1 ARRSPR
7 DRQRDA
13 GDADEPARRAALAWP
28 AHPRGVDRR
37 EAGGHQPHG
46 AGQRPRHVPA
56 HPRRAALHGRR
67 RRGHRRGRPG
77 VRVMEPVTERKERR
91 KVLVRS
97 WEQAEMTFARL
108 ARRPKHGGPARAIIG
123 YATWLHQR
131 WPGQV
136 GEGQPNYAVKFHATD
151 VVTFYPDGRIRLA
164 TGGWLTKTTAD
175 RIEDYTPE
183 GITVRT
189 RGIPRRG

>member
-1 ARRSPR
+1 M
-7 DRQRDA
+7 DA
-13 GDADEPARRAALAWP
+13 
-28 AHPRGVDRR
+28 
-37 EAGGHQPHG
+37 
-46 AGQRPRHVPA
+46 
-56 HPRRAALHGRR
+56 
-67 RRGHRRGRPG
+67 
-77 VRVMEPVTERKERR
+77 VTERKERR

-97 WEQAEMTFARL
+97 WEQAETTFARL
-108 ARRPKHGGPARAIIG
+108 ARTPKHGGPARAIIG

-189 RGIPRRG
+189 RGIPRRGRAPVGFWVIDGSENEHDMTSTGYVTIAPNAGL